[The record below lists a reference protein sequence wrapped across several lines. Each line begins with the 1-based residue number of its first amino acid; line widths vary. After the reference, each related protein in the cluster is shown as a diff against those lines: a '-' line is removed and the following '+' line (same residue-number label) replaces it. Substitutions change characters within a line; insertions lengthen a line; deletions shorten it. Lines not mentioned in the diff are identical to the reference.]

1 MGRRNY
7 RSYTPEFKYEALML
21 LEKSGK
27 SAGELE
33 RELGITPGLLRK
45 WLAKYQAV
53 QKKGLSGEIN
63 LELSDLEAANR
74 EILRLKRQVAELE
87 EEREILKK
95 AVSIFS
101 RTNE

>member
-1 MGRRNY
+1 MGRKNY
-7 RSYTPEFKYEALML
+7 RTYTAEFKYEALML
-21 LEKSGK
+21 LERSGK

-53 QKKGLSGEIN
+53 QKKGLGEFN

-101 RTNE
+101 RTSE